1 MKSRIFLAGLSA
13 LAMAAATLSAQV
25 PAQTQTQTQ
34 MAGHTMNHSADHAA
48 AQVAPAGAQI
58 AARAKAE
65 IKGTGINGTAEF
77 VEYRVADDDKL
88 NPAGWKFGEIEVT
101 VKVTGLKPGL
111 HGMHLHAIGTCSP
124 DFAAAGGHF
133 DPGPA
138 GNVDVDMNHPFH
150 MGDLPNVTV
159 DANGVGTA
167 KARTT
172 RVSLTAGPLSV
183 FDADGTA
190 IIIHA
195 EQDKGITGEAK
206 TGVGGGARIACGVL
220 VKQ

>member
-1 MKSRIFLAGLSA
+1 MKSRMFLATLSA
-13 LAMAAATLSAQV
+13 LAMAAATLSAQM
-25 PAQTQTQTQ
+25 PAQ
-34 MAGHTMNHSADHAA
+34 MPAHTMNPSADHAA
-48 AQVAPAGAQI
+48 AQAASQAAPAGAQV
-58 AARAKAE
+58 AARAIAE
-65 IKGTGINGTAEF
+65 IKGNGISGTAEF
-77 VEYRVADDDKL
+77 VEYKVPNDDKL
-88 NPAGWKFGEIEVT
+88 NPEGWKFGEVEVT
-101 VKVTGLKPGL
+101 VKVTGQKPGL

-150 MGDLPNVTV
+150 MGDLPNVSV

-220 VKQ
+220 VRQ

>member
-13 LAMAAATLSAQV
+13 LALAAVTVSAQMPAHTLTHSAYHGAAQAAA
-25 PAQTQTQTQ
+25 
-34 MAGHTMNHSADHAA
+34 
-48 AQVAPAGAQI
+48 AGAQV

-65 IKGTGINGTAEF
+65 IKGSGISGTAEF
-77 VEYRVADDDKL
+77 VEYKVPNDDKL
-88 NPAGWKFGEIEVT
+88 NPDGWKFGEIEVT
-101 VKVTGLKPGL
+101 VRVTGLKPGL
-111 HGMHLHAIGTCSP
+111 HGMHLHAIGKCEP

-138 GNVDVDMNHPFH
+138 GNADVDMNHPFH

-183 FDADGTA
+183 FDGDGTA

-220 VKQ
+220 VKK